1 MNKSEIKLNC
11 DLANPTMQTLNV
23 DLDNRSY
30 SIHIGTGILSSVVEL
45 LEPLKLSKHLVV
57 VTNDVVAPL
66 YLEQVVNL
74 LHNSTYDVDCVILPD
89 GEQHKD
95 DASLNSI
102 FTHMLENNCD
112 RSTTIVALGGG
123 VIGDMA
129 GFAAATYMRGIP
141 FVQIPT
147 TLLAQVDSSVGGKT
161 AINHPLGKNM
171 IGAFYQPR
179 SVIID
184 VATLNTLDERH
195 FRAGLAEVIKYGV
208 IADAEFFSW
217 LEQNVSRLLDKDPSA
232 LKYAIKTCCKI
243 KAGIVAQDETEHSV
257 RALLNFGHTFG
268 HAIEQLCGYGTV
280 LHGEAVAIG
289 MAVASRMSAQ
299 KGLCSSADV
308 ARLDRILLQYGL
320 DIHIPQGFTPTQ
332 FVTAMMRD
340 KKVSSGVLRMVLAH
354 GIGASAVHLLPDPML
369 DFTQLLAD
377 FSLGS

>member
-1 MNKSEIKLNC
+1 
-11 DLANPTMQTLNV
+11 MQELLV

-30 SIHIGTGILSSVVEL
+30 SIHIGSDTLSSVAEL
-45 LEPLKLSKHLVV
+45 LELLKLSKHLVV

-66 YLEQVVNL
+66 YLKQVISL
-74 LHNSTYDVDCVILPD
+74 LENAENNVDCVTLPD

-95 DASLNSI
+95 AASLNAI
-102 FTHMLENNCD
+102 YTHMLEHNCD
-112 RSTTIVALGGG
+112 RGTTIVALGGG

-184 VATLNTLDERH
+184 VTTLDTLDERH
-195 FRAGLAEVIKYGV
+195 FRAGLAEVVKYGV
-208 IADAEFFSW
+208 IADADFYSW
-217 LEQNVSRLLDKDPSA
+217 LEHNVSRLLGKDPAA
-232 LKYAIKTCCKI
+232 LEYAIKTCCSI

-268 HAIEQLCGYGTV
+268 HALEQLCGYGTI
-280 LHGEAVAIG
+280 LHGEGVAVG
-289 MAVASRMSAQ
+289 MAVAARISAQ
-299 KGLCSSADV
+299 RGLCSAADV
-308 ARLDRILLQYGL
+308 ARLDDVLLQCGL
-320 DIHIPQGFTPTQ
+320 DIRAPQGFTPEQ
-332 FVTAMMRD
+332 FVAAMMRD
-340 KKVSSGVLRMVLAH
+340 KKVSSGTLRMVLTH
-354 GIGASAVHLLPDPML
+354 GIGASDVHPLADPVQE
-369 DFTQLLAD
+369 FTRVLAD
-377 FSLGS
+377 FPLIEK

>member
-1 MNKSEIKLNC
+1 
-11 DLANPTMQTLNV
+11 MQKLNV
-23 DLDNRSY
+23 DLNSRSY
-30 SIHIGTGILSSVVEL
+30 SIHIGAGVLSTVIEL

-66 YLEQVVNL
+66 YLDSLANL
-74 LHNSTYDVDCVILPD
+74 LQNAAYCVHCVVLPD
-89 GEQHKD
+89 GEKHKD
-95 DASLNSI
+95 ATSLTAI
-102 FTHMLENNCD
+102 YTHMLEHNCD
-112 RSTTIVALGGG
+112 RDTTIVALGGG

-184 VATLNTLDERH
+184 VTTLDTLDQRH
-195 FRAGLAEVIKYGV
+195 FRAGLAEVVKYGV

-217 LEQNVSRLLDKDPSA
+217 LEQNTSCLLAKDPAA
-232 LKYAIKTCCKI
+232 LEYAIKTCCSI
-243 KAGIVAQDETEHSV
+243 KAAIVAQDETEHSV

-268 HAIEQLCGYGTV
+268 HALEQLSGYGTI

-289 MAVASRMSAQ
+289 MAVAARISAQ
-299 KGLCSSADV
+299 LGLCSTVDV
-308 ARLDRILLQYGL
+308 ARLDALLLLCGL
-320 DIHIPQGFTPTQ
+320 EFHVPQGFTPEQ
-332 FVTAMMRD
+332 FVAAMMRD
-340 KKVSSGVLRMVLAH
+340 KKVSSGTLRMVLAK
-354 GIGASAVHLLPDPML
+354 GIGASEVQPIENPLQT
-369 DFTQLLAD
+369 FTRVLNDA
-377 FSLGS
+377 SLVAS